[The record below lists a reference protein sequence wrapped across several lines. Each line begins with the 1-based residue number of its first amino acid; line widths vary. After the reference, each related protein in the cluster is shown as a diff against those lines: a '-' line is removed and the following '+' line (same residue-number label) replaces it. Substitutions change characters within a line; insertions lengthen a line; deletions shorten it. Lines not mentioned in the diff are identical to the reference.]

1 MDDIT
6 FGNGNNRIK
15 YYFHV
20 LLESRE
26 KYQFEENLFALNGDL
41 IISNFYLARLLS
53 QRINQKREEEKI
65 YNKYVTPGQ
74 INALGLIHEIYHYII
89 YHYETNENPG
99 VFNRTLAHLN
109 KTVGEVNI
117 DFLLLSFIEKFPPI
131 PVYKNESTAT
141 EYLNQKTGS
150 KTNREIV
157 LEELILLHL
166 ENINPPFETLKELFD
181 DSNLAESTT
190 YNQFI
195 TETEKFFEN
204 EVPLSIEELP
214 LIKALK
220 SPIINSIDN
229 IEGQLEYIQKKWAPL
244 IKELFL
250 LKLLG
255 SSDLIKEDVKLFLQH
270 GGTGTPPVPDYELT
284 LSKEELE
291 KLKYDF
297 QLKHISIEDASL
309 SYYIEGEQFTDDINW
324 MPKVVMLAKNV
335 FVWMDQLSKTYK
347 REIKRLDQIPDQE
360 LDKLAKWN
368 FNSLWLIGLWQR
380 SPASKKIKQFCGN
393 PEAAASAYSLFD
405 YNVAFEIGGEDAFE
419 NLKYRCRI
427 RGIRLASDMVP
438 NHTGIFSRWLLDNP
452 DLYIQSDFP
461 PYPSYSFSGPDLSDD
476 SRYQIRIEDKYY
488 SKQDAAVVFQLVE
501 NYTGRVRYIYHG
513 NDGTNMPWNDT
524 AQLNLLKPEVRE
536 ALIQAI
542 MHVARKTPIIRFD
555 AAMTLTKKHYQRLW
569 FPQPGTGGAIPS
581 RSDYALTVKAF
592 NDAMPNEFW
601 REVVDR
607 MNAEMP
613 DTLLLAE
620 AFWLMEGYFV
630 RTLGMHRVYNSAFM
644 HMFMKEEN
652 SKYRKLITNT
662 LEFNP
667 EILKRYVNFM
677 SNPDEETAV
686 NQFGKGDK
694 YFGVATMMITLP
706 GLPMFA
712 HGQIEGFTEKY
723 GMEYQKAY
731 YTEFVDEYLV
741 KRHED
746 EIFPL
751 LKFRSLFSQVV
762 NFEFY
767 DFTAEDGTLNENVFA
782 FTNISGNEKALVL
795 YNNSY
800 EQTRGRIKYSTGKAV
815 SFDGNGNPVEI
826 KNKPINEALYLN
838 ASDDIYLIVYDHKT
852 KLEYLHSTREISE
865 GGFPISINGY
875 QYYIFFNFR
884 EVKDS
889 FGNYKK
895 LHRYLNG
902 KPVPS
907 VEAALKELVLMPVHN
922 TLIELLNREVLNEI
936 KSFCFPLKIEEISDT
951 NERYELSNYFKTKLS
966 AVVSELRELR
976 SVNLREDEIIE
987 KMESD
992 FYKLHLFEHFV
1003 SKKEAIKKGNKFP
1016 TLAENLVFNQPG
1028 KENAY
1033 QDLFIIYLL
1042 VRQLLIAMRNEIK
1055 INSPSWYYEDL
1066 MLQNPVWFSLI
1077 RLDSNYEL
1085 IKQELELIKII
1096 ASNDSIFSF
1105 EEKREVKKP
1114 KKLKSVGETS
1124 PLSSLKIPLKEIL
1137 LQDEVKRFIGYNEFE
1152 GVKYYSKE
1160 SFEILLKWNFTIE
1173 LFKAVNIAFK
1183 IDKKKKAS
1191 SYLRKLNSKEFS
1203 GLITNMLQFIGKI
1216 RELSEE
1222 AGYQYDKLINSI
1234 DKRSRIKKDNY

>member
-1 MDDIT
+1 MEDII
-6 FGNGNNRIK
+6 FKNGNISIK
-15 YYFHV
+15 YFFHV
-20 LLESRE
+20 SLESRK
-26 KYQFEENLFALNGDL
+26 KYQFEENLFAINGDL
-41 IISNFYLARLLS
+41 IISNFALARLLS
-53 QRINQKREEEKI
+53 QKINQKREKEGI
-65 YNKYVTPGQ
+65 YNKYVTAGH

-89 YHYETNENPG
+89 SHYEKNENPG
-99 VFNRTLAHLN
+99 VFKRALTYLN
-109 KTVGEVNI
+109 ETVGSEKV
-117 DFLLLSFIEKFPPI
+117 DSLLRFFIEEFPPL
-131 PVYKNESTAT
+131 PVYKNEIESA
-141 EYLNQKTGS
+141 EYLNSTTGE

-157 LEELILLHL
+157 LEEIILLHL
-166 ENINPPFETLKELFD
+166 ENINPPFEPMKELFD
-181 DSNLAESTT
+181 DSKLMDSTAYNLFL
-190 YNQFI
+190 N
-195 TETEKFFEN
+195 ETEKFFED
-204 EVPLSIEELP
+204 EIPLSIEELP
-214 LIKALK
+214 LIQALK
-220 SPIINSIDN
+220 KPILNNIDN
-229 IEGQLEYIQKKWAPL
+229 IEGQLEYIKTKWAS
-244 IKELFL
+244 IIEELFL
-250 LKLLG
+250 VRLLG
-255 SSDLIKEDVKLFLQH
+255 STDLIKEDVKLFLQH
-270 GGTGTPPVPDYELT
+270 GGTGTPPVPDYELK

-297 QLKHISIEDASL
+297 KLKHISIEDASL
-309 SYYIEGEQFTDDINW
+309 SYYVEGEQFTDDTDW

-335 FVWMDQLSKTYK
+335 FVWMDQLSKTYQ
-347 REIKRLDQIPDQE
+347 REIKRLDQIPDEE
-360 LDKLAKWN
+360 LDKLVKWN

-405 YNVAFEIGGEDAFE
+405 YEVAYELGGEYAFE

-452 DLYIQSDFP
+452 DFYIQSDFP

-488 SKQDAAVVFQLVE
+488 SKQDAAVVFQLIE
-501 NYTGRVRYIYHG
+501 NFNGRVRYIYHG

-536 ALIQAI
+536 ELIQAI

-555 AAMTLTKKHYQRLW
+555 AAMTLAKKHYQRLW

-581 RSDYALTVKAF
+581 RSDYALTSKAF

-652 SKYRKLITNT
+652 NKYRKLITNT

-694 YFGVATMMITLP
+694 YFGIAVMMITLP

-731 YTEFVDEYLV
+731 YTEFVDAYLV
-741 KRHED
+741 KRHEE

-751 LKFRSLFSQVV
+751 LKFRYLFSQVY

-767 DFTAEDGTLNENVFA
+767 DFITEEGYINENVFA
-782 FTNISGNEKALVL
+782 FTNMSGNEKTLVL

-800 EQTRGRIKYSTGKAV
+800 EQTRGRIKHSTGKVV
-815 SFDGNGNPVEI
+815 SFDENGNPVEI
-826 KNKPINEALYLN
+826 KNKSINEALHLN
-838 ASDDIYLIVYDHKT
+838 TSEDVYLIITDHKT

-865 GGFPISINGY
+865 GGFSALLNGY
-875 QYYIFFNFR
+875 QYYLLLNFR

-895 LHRYLNG
+895 LHGYLNG

-922 TLIELLNREVLNEI
+922 ALIELLNKEVLNEI
-936 KSFCFPLKIEEISDT
+936 KSYCFPTTIDGTSVE

-966 AVVSELRELR
+966 TVVSELRELR
-976 SVNLREDEIIE
+976 AVNLREDEVIGKIE
-987 KMESD
+987 TD
-992 FYKLHLFEHFV
+992 FYRLYLLTQFV
-1003 SKKEAIKKGNKFP
+1003 EKKESNKRGKKLPSLK
-1016 TLAENLVFNQPG
+1016 ENLVFYQPG

-1033 QDLFIIYLL
+1033 KDLFIIYLL
-1042 VRQLLIAMRNEIK
+1042 VRQLLIAMRNEMK
-1055 INSPSWYYEDL
+1055 VNSPSWYYEDL
-1066 MLQNPVWFSLI
+1066 LLHNPVWFSLI
-1077 RLDSNYEL
+1077 KLDSNYEL

-1096 ASNDSIFSF
+1096 ASNDSIFPI
-1105 EEKREVKKP
+1105 EEKQVVKKS
-1114 KKLKSVGETS
+1114 KKMQSVGEILTVS
-1124 PLSSLKIPLKEIL
+1124 PLKIPLKEIL
-1137 LQDEVKRFIGYNEFE
+1137 LQDEVKLFIGYNEFE

-1160 SFEILLKWNFTIE
+1160 SLEILLKWNFTIE
-1173 LFKAVNIAFK
+1173 FFKTVCNAVTLEKKTKTTTHRRKLSSKGFSELVIKMISFIDKIRVLSDKAEYRYDMLIK
-1183 IDKKKKAS
+1183 SIDKKNANKTD
-1191 SYLRKLNSKEFS
+1191 KE
-1203 GLITNMLQFIGKI
+1203 
-1216 RELSEE
+1216 
-1222 AGYQYDKLINSI
+1222 
-1234 DKRSRIKKDNY
+1234 